1 MQALP
6 AIKSA
11 HVRRRSGFTLVEL
24 LVVIAIIG
32 LIAGTVAVRTAGVTR
47 QARLEWSIGRLM
59 QLDGELRSFSQ
70 SRGRRVS
77 LEYELGSNQV
87 RRVYGN
93 SASERTSLSLGENLH
108 LHRLIFPTRETS
120 SGRGIIEY
128 SPEGI
133 SPTYAV
139 ELRSTG
145 TATQSTWLIFVGMTG
160 QVERSEQER
169 EVVRLVRTLGQPG
182 DDAR

>member
-1 MQALP
+1 MQLLR
-6 AIKSA
+6 AINSDRR
-11 HVRRRSGFTLVEL
+11 RRRSGFTLVEL

-32 LIAGTVAVRTAGVTR
+32 LIVGTVAVRSAGLTR
-47 QARLEWSIGRLM
+47 QARWEWSIGRLI

-87 RRVYGN
+87 HRRDGE
-93 SASERTSLSLGENLH
+93 SASETTSLTLGDNVL
-108 LHRLIFPTRETS
+108 LNRMILPNREAT

-128 SPEGI
+128 SPAGN

-139 ELRSTG
+139 ELRSAG
-145 TATQSTWLIFVGMTG
+145 DAKQSTWLVFVGTTG
-160 QVERSEQER
+160 QVERSENER
-169 EVVRLVRTLGQPG
+169 EVVRLVRTFGPPG
-182 DDAR
+182 NDAG

>member
-1 MQALP
+1 MQVLR
-6 AIKSA
+6 AIASN
-11 HVRRRSGFTLVEL
+11 RRRRRPGFTLVEL

-32 LIAGTVAVRTAGVTR
+32 LIAGTVAVRTGGVTR
-47 QARLEWSIGRLM
+47 QARLEWSIGRLI
-59 QLDGELRSFSQ
+59 QLDGELRSFAK
-70 SRGRRVS
+70 SRGRNVT
-77 LEYELGSNQV
+77 LEYELGSNRVQ
-87 RRVYGN
+87 RVYGN
-93 SASERTSLSLGENLH
+93 SSAEITSLILGENIH
-108 LHRLIFPTRETS
+108 LHRLILPTRETS

-139 ELRSTG
+139 EIRSSG
-145 TATQSTWLIFVGMTG
+145 NAKQSTWLIFVGMTG
-160 QVERSEQER
+160 QVERSEQES

>member
-1 MQALP
+1 MQVLRA
-6 AIKSA
+6 AASN
-11 HVRRRSGFTLVEL
+11 RRRRRPGFTLVEL

-47 QARLEWSIGRLM
+47 RARWEWSIGRLI
-59 QLDGELRSFSQ
+59 QLDGELRSFAK
-70 SRGRRVS
+70 SRGRNVA
-77 LEYELGSNQV
+77 LEYELGSNRV

-108 LHRLIFPTRETS
+108 LHRLLLPTREAS

-182 DDAR
+182 NDAR